1 MENKGLDVKGIII
14 SLVTATLGF
23 VGGMYLAKKVV
34 K

>member
-1 MENKGLDVKGIII
+1 MENKGFDIKGLII
-14 SLVTATLGF
+14 SIATATLGF